1 MARGLDAESAAA
13 AAQNPEILKAV
24 LPSLFGGKK
33 QLGEIYGP
41 DGTAQKVFYDDA
53 GKVENVGGAR
63 RDPGVASLN
72 RVQATANVKRV
83 EKLKGEAD
91 GARDMLGTLNQVEV
105 LRKQVPSAIKGLP
118 GQMGSTVAGWT
129 DYFGATDGAKALS
142 PQDLSVQLGFTER
155 TKGAI
160 TDREMGMFAAGVP
173 GFGMTD
179 AAAEKVIAG
188 MRAAAQRKIE
198 QSKFYEGWLSK
209 NRGDLTGASD
219 SWDAY
224 INANPIIVLNNDG
237 TLAVNNRNIG
247 NWRDYV
253 ASADED
259 PRASEGPAAGDVNV
273 QPSGGNALPGAGG
286 ESGFSTT
293 VRKTATEAPD
303 NAPPRGGPQSGSSI
317 PEIRDESDLAR
328 LGPGERYYWT
338 DPQTGKR
345 GLYAKRKR

>member
-1 MARGLDAESAAA
+1 LDAESASA

-53 GKVENVGGAR
+53 GNVENVGGAK
-63 RDPGVASLN
+63 RDPGFASLS
-72 RVQATANVKRV
+72 RVQATTNVKRV
-83 EKLKGEAD
+83 ESLKGQAD
-91 GARDMLGTLNQVEV
+91 SARDMLGTLNQVEV
-105 LRKQVPSAIKGLP
+105 LRKQVPSALKGLP

-129 DYFGATDGAKALS
+129 DYFGVTGGAKALS

-209 NRGDLTGASD
+209 NKGDLAGASD

-237 TLAVNNRNIG
+237 TLAVNNKNIG

-259 PRASEGPAAGDVNV
+259 PRASEGPAAGDVNI

-293 VRKTATEAPD
+293 VRKGAGEAPN
-303 NAPPRGGPQSGSSI
+303 NAPPRGAPQSSSDI
-317 PEIRDESDLAR
+317 PEIRDESELAR